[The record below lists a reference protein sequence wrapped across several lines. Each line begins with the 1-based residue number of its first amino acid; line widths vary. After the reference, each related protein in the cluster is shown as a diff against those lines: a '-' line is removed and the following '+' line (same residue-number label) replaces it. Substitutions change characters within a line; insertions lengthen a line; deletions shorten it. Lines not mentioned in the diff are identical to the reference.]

1 MGYSS
6 SVRAD
11 KYTKQKYLIVIK
23 HFSGSQ
29 PGMFQGRGVFLEER
43 EILINITCIT
53 CNRKGRKGKYW
64 CFFFSKI
71 LLKHGT

>member
-6 SVRAD
+6 SIRAD
-11 KYTKQKYLIVIK
+11 KYTKQKYLIVIE

-43 EILINITCIT
+43 D
-53 CNRKGRKGKYW
+53 
-64 CFFFSKI
+64 FD
-71 LLKHGT
+71 KHYMYDVQ

>member
-29 PGMFQGRGVFLEER
+29 PGMFQDRGVFLEER
-43 EILINITCIT
+43 D
-53 CNRKGRKGKYW
+53 
-64 CFFFSKI
+64 FD
-71 LLKHGT
+71 KHYMYYMQ

>member
-43 EILINITCIT
+43 D
-53 CNRKGRKGKYW
+53 
-64 CFFFSKI
+64 FD
-71 LLKHGT
+71 KHYMYYMQ